1 MERKVYILLS
11 FLLIT
16 KVCFSQKT
24 EEKEFDIIRASLYYP
39 QTPNVRKIKIAL
51 LVQKFK
57 FPEAWL
63 EGAYHVPFLNV
74 LGRVGLKKNFTAH
87 FSLGTVVLSNQLA
100 LGFKWNRQFDDKFS
114 FNIGYDIAGVYGSFS
129 LADFDSEVGAIV
141 HYPNFAFGYRYK
153 DVAFTIK
160 TELSVVGHATIRNGE
175 NVISDDEDFYNG
187 FSVGIYM
194 EQRLW
199 KNNVVIFG
207 LRNHYNKFN
216 YIAWP
221 AFSTFNRFYHTPEL
235 SIGLIL

>member
-1 MERKVYILLS
+1 MLRKVLILLP
-11 FLLIT
+11 FLLFT
-16 KVCFSQKT
+16 TFCFSQKK
-24 EEKEFDIIRASLYYP
+24 EEEFDIVRASIFYP
-39 QTPNVRKIKIAL
+39 QTPKLRKIKIAL

-74 LGRVGLKKNFTAH
+74 LGRVGLKKNFTAQ
-87 FSLGTVVLSNQLA
+87 FSLGTVIVTNQLN
-100 LGFKWNRQFDDKFS
+100 LGFKWNRQFDNKFS
-114 FNIGYDIAGVYGSFS
+114 FNIGYDIGGVYGA
-129 LADFDSEVGAIV
+129 LAQADFDTRVNAIL

-160 TELSVVGHATIRNGE
+160 TEFSVVGHVNIKTGE
-175 NVISDDEDFYNG
+175 NVTSDATGFYNG

-199 KNNVVIFG
+199 KDHVIILG

-221 AFSTFNRFYHTPEL
+221 AFSTFNRFNNTSEL
-235 SIGLIL
+235 SLGLIL